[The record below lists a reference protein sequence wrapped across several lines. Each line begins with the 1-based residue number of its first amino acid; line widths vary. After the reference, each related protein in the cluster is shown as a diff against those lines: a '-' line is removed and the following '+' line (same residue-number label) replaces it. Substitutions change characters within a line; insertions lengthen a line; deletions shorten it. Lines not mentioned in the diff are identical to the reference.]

1 MQNKAFSKLLESVIA
16 ELLRGID
23 LMNRIDTAI
32 YTRASV
38 RSGSVGA
45 QFRHN
50 LDFVNG
56 FLKGL
61 RSGKVDY
68 ERRERDPRIETD
80 RRYAAAKFAAAI
92 GELRKVRQ
100 TDLEKAMLVRSE
112 ADEELF
118 HLSTGVRELEFMLS
132 HTVHHHAL
140 IAEKLDAAG
149 LSVARELGVAPSTLK
164 FWERERINSMAA

>member
-1 MQNKAFSKLLESVIA
+1 MQNKALGKLLESVIA

-23 LMNRIDTAI
+23 LMNRIDTAA
-32 YTRASV
+32 YTRASA

-50 LDFVNG
+50 LDFVNS

-61 RSGKVDY
+61 ISGKIDY
-68 ERRERDPRIETD
+68 ELRERDPLVETD

-92 GELRKVRQ
+92 GTLCKLRQ
-100 TDLEKAMLVRSE
+100 TDLEKTVLVRSE
-112 ADEELF
+112 ADEGLF
-118 HLSTGVRELEFMLS
+118 HSSAGSRELEFMLS

-140 IAEKLDAAG
+140 IAEKLEAARVR
-149 LSVARELGVAPSTLK
+149 VAREFGVAPSTLK
-164 FWERERINSMAA
+164 FWKRERINSMTA